1 MLETWLD
8 PASIAIVLVGTI
20 IATLL
25 RCGVAD
31 SRVAIGALRGLF
43 ETPFNAPV
51 TGVEKIVAVFTENW
65 ARIVDVSFK
74 VEKIADNWAHWKAG
88 GLIEAL
94 DEPYRTDGILKAEL
108 NAAGLC
114 TSLTLWTETLSV
126 RESDMLSQ
134 RDA

>member
-1 MLETWLD
+1 MADPDAFGDWLNAYARAQEGGD
-8 PASIAIVLVGTI
+8 VA
-20 IATLL
+20 LL
-25 RCGVAD
+25 KSLLSEDAK
-31 SRVAIGALRGLF
+31 LF

-51 TGVEKIVAVFTENW
+51 TGVEKIVAV
-65 ARIVDVSFK
+65 VDVSFK
-74 VEKIADNWAHWKAG
+74 VGKIADNWAHWKAG

-94 DEPYRTDGILKAEL
+94 DEPYRTDGLLKAEL

>member
-1 MLETWLD
+1 MADPDAFGDWLNAYARAQEGGD
-8 PASIAIVLVGTI
+8 VA
-20 IATLL
+20 LL
-25 RCGVAD
+25 KSLLSEDAK
-31 SRVAIGALRGLF
+31 LF

-88 GLIEAL
+88 GL

>member
-1 MLETWLD
+1 MADPDAFGDWLNAYARAQEGGD
-8 PASIAIVLVGTI
+8 VA
-20 IATLL
+20 LL
-25 RCGVAD
+25 KSLLSEDAK
-31 SRVAIGALRGLF
+31 LF

-74 VEKIADNWAHWKAG
+74 VEKIAGNWAHWKAG

>member
-1 MLETWLD
+1 MADPDAFGDWLNAYARAQEGGD
-8 PASIAIVLVGTI
+8 VA
-20 IATLL
+20 LL
-25 RCGVAD
+25 KSLLSKDAK
-31 SRVAIGALRGLF
+31 LF

-51 TGVEKIVAVFTENW
+51 TGVEKIVAVFAENW

-74 VEKIADNWAHWKAG
+74 VEKIADNWAHWTAG

-108 NAAGLC
+108 SAAGLC